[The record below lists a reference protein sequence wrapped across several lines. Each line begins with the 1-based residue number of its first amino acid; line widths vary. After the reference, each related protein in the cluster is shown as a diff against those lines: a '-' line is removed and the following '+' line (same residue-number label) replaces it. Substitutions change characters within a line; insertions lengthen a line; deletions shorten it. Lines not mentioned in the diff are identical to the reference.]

1 MTAFC
6 IPTSPS
12 PSRAPGSQHSSDV
25 RMEDSWLQGI
35 QSLLLDSAGARRQVA
50 RTHTQSTAWLTLCR
64 CRSGSTTSVKHR
76 PAHTPGAQHADFRA
90 QAFAFLIGP
99 GTTQACARGRK
110 GACPPRRRRDGGV
123 CVWVSPVRSLATW
136 SHAVAEQ
143 VRPGG
148 RLLGRGQPGP
158 SQAVGRGGAMCRRGL
173 AASRSDRDR
182 KDTEPPLPLLKSRRH
197 SHRVDCEMSSGMA

>member
-12 PSRAPGSQHSSDV
+12 PNRAPGSQHSSNV
-25 RMEDSWLQGI
+25 RMENSRLQGI
-35 QSLLLDSAGARRQVA
+35 QRLLLDSAGARIQVA
-50 RTHTQSTAWLTLCR
+50 RTHRAQD
-64 CRSGSTTSVKHR
+64 GSDFLGAGAAHPTSLKHL

-99 GTTQACARGRK
+99 VTTQACVRGRK
-110 GACPPRRRRDGGV
+110 AACPPRRRRDGGV
-123 CVWVSPVRSLATW
+123 TESPVCSLATW

-158 SQAVGRGGAMCRRGL
+158 SLAVGRGGAIYRRGL
-173 AASRSDRDR
+173 AESRSDRDWN
-182 KDTEPPLPLLKSRRH
+182 DTEPPLPLLKSRRC
-197 SHRVDCEMSSGMA
+197 SHRMDCEMSSGVA